1 MHLIDLIIQFFNRK
15 LSKDKKTNFI
25 QFITLGLFGGVAVI
39 TYIPKNTDPITII
52 SAIVIFWMILYV
64 IFRLFQYFK
73 IL

>member
-1 MHLIDLIIQFFNRK
+1 VHLIDLIIQFFNKK

>member
-1 MHLIDLIIQFFNRK
+1 MHLIDLIIQFFNKK